1 MFQFSGYREPTPM
14 YSGWDDAV
22 LTAPGY
28 PIRKFPGQSVLAA
41 IRDLSQLTTSF
52 IACWHQGI
60 HHARLTACPF
70 LPNFF
75 GSHFFL
81 SFIPMM
87 FLSLKLSPTMQLSK
101 NHELLTCRQPFSLL
115 LSRHCFRTS
124 IGGLVGLTGLEPVTP
139 ALSRRC
145 SNQLSYRP
153 LKRPLQWRHQD
164 GDTLWRQGD
173 SNS

>member
-14 YSGWDDAV
+14 DSGWDDAV

-60 HHARLTACPF
+60 HHALLTACPF

-81 SFIPMM
+81 SFIPMK

-101 NHELLTCRQPFSLL
+101 NHELSTCRRSFS
-115 LSRHCFRTS
+115 SRFSRLGLRTS
-124 IGGLVGLTGLEPVTP
+124 KTGPGGSDRTRTCDPRLIKAVL
-139 ALSRRC
+139 
-145 SNQLSYRP
+145 
-153 LKRPLQWRHQD
+153 
-164 GDTLWRQGD
+164 
-173 SNS
+173 